1 VFSLVSDKDD
11 QNDGI
16 PWTLVLGLLGA
27 SVGVTFVLYV
37 VGAVV
42 ETRRF
47 DALKLP
53 GAQTITAVSRDSL
66 VAVGGRA
73 LAAPFLA
80 AVVAL
85 GLFYGMRALDR
96 WKGVVPVVAALLL
109 ALSLALVLGATGL
122 VTWENAGFVGLI
134 AVGSVLGWWHF
145 GRDQRSNPRHAAV
158 VGLGIAGIVGIVVLV
173 HIWRPP
179 VDLEYAQVDLQDD
192 SPVCGVYLTLTS
204 DALYL
209 APATM
214 RDGNFYTHRRVLV
227 LPRTK
232 ILRITLTRKVH
243 VWDDGS
249 AGSERSNCP
258 LPSNP

>member
-1 VFSLVSDKDD
+1 MSEKDG

-16 PWTLVLGLLGA
+16 PWNLVLGLLGA
-27 SVGVTFVLYV
+27 SVGVTFALYV
-37 VGAVV
+37 VGAIV

-80 AVVAL
+80 AVLAL

-96 WKGVVPVVAALLL
+96 WKGVGLVVAALVLV
-109 ALSLALVLGATGL
+109 LSLALVVGATGL
-122 VTWENAGFVGLI
+122 VTWENAAFVGLI
-134 AVGSVLGWWHF
+134 AAGSALGWWHF
-145 GRDQRSNPRHAAV
+145 PRGEKWNPRHGAV
-158 VGLGIAGIVGIVVLV
+158 VGLGIAGIVGVVVLV

-179 VDLEYAQVDLQDD
+179 VDLEYAEVDLIDD
-192 SPVCGVYLTLTS
+192 GPACGVYLTLTS

-209 APATM
+209 APATE
-214 RDGNFYTHRRVLV
+214 RDGSFYTHRRLVV
-227 LPRTK
+227 LPRPK
-232 ILRITLTRKVH
+232 IVRITLTRKAH
-243 VWDDGS
+243 VWDGGSDGS
-249 AGSERSNCP
+249 EPSTCPRQSNR
-258 LPSNP
+258 